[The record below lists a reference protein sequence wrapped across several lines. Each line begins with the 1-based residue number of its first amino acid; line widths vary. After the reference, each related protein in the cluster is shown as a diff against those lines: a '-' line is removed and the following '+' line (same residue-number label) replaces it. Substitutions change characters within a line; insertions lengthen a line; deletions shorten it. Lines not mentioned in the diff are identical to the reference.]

1 MTIMH
6 SNQLKY
12 VDLVAGRASWKGS
25 VGCLNLY
32 FFFLSRARQYEL
44 SQILPYNSD
53 LHRRRLQGFKLL
65 LSERQKYRKDAP
77 CANRVETVRRA
88 PPGTPKP
95 GTSGFLPRLPSA
107 LQLRPL
113 PRCLPGRP
121 LHRYH
126 MQAVGMHQLR
136 HKR

>member
-1 MTIMH
+1 MH

-32 FFFLSRARQYEL
+32 FFFFPGLDSTNSV
-44 SQILPYNSD
+44 SQIQPYNSD

-77 CANRVETVRRA
+77 CANRVETVRLA

-113 PRCLPGRP
+113 PRCLQGRP
-121 LHRYH
+121 LRRYH